1 MLETI
6 QNMRRMRNK
15 SVGLSVSSVDKVYV
29 NENLFT
35 GSVYMVFAL
44 EVQMCGEYLKIQ
56 AALKGYETKKS
67 HFYHLKT
74 C

>member
-1 MLETI
+1 METI
-6 QNMRRMRNK
+6 QNMRRMKNK

-35 GSVYMVFAL
+35 GSVSLVFAL
-44 EVQMCGEYLKIQ
+44 EVQMCGEYLNVQ

-67 HFYHLKT
+67 HFYRLKT